1 MNDLDINEIVVS
13 NMLPFGKRYFECFI
27 GYQDKKWIR
36 PLCIFLPKWV
46 YIKDILIRLNVC
58 IFW

>member
-27 GYQDKKWIR
+27 GYQDKK
-36 PLCIFLPKWV
+36 
-46 YIKDILIRLNVC
+46 
-58 IFW
+58 